1 MDPIRIGIIGCGHA
15 ARVHLARLSVL
26 PGVQVVGFAD
36 PDRGAAEA
44 MAGTGGAPA
53 FSDHAELI
61 KATTP
66 DALAIFTPHV
76 AHYRPAMDALQAGCH
91 LFIEKP
97 LSTNV
102 QEAVDIVGLARGR
115 GRKVAV
121 GHQFRLL
128 PSLSEARRLISSG
141 AIGKVQLVTAVLAQP
156 WLQTHGGAE
165 NSWRFDPKVAGGGIL
180 ADSGDHL
187 LDALL
192 WSTQQ
197 VAREVT
203 AIQSRHESGLDL
215 VTSAAILLADGTPVS
230 LALSGVSPGGLFEI
244 SYFGEMGRLRVTDH
258 TLTEYSAD
266 GPPEGRTIALPAATG
281 SIDANFVDAIRE
293 DGPLCCPAEDA
304 LGTIRLLEA
313 IIRSAGTGQSV
324 RFG

>member
-1 MDPIRIGIIGCGHA
+1 MDPLRIGIIGCGYA
-15 ARVHLARLSVL
+15 ARVHLTRLSGL
-26 PGVQVVGFAD
+26 PGVSIVGFAD
-36 PDRGAAEA
+36 PDRDAAEA
-44 MAGTGGAPA
+44 LAGAQGARA
-53 FSDHAELI
+53 FPDHVDLI
-61 KATTP
+61 KATSP

-128 PSLSEARRLISSG
+128 PSLAEARRRISSG
-141 AIGKVQLVTAVLAQP
+141 SIGRVRLVSAVLAQP

-203 AIQSRHESGLDL
+203 ALQSRHESGLDL
-215 VTSAAILLADGTPVS
+215 VTSASILLADGTAVS
-230 LALSGVSPGGLFEI
+230 LGLSGVSPGSLFEI
-244 SYFGEMGRLRVTDH
+244 SYFGEGGRLRVTDQS
-258 TLTEYSAD
+258 LTEYPAD
-266 GPPEGRTIALPAATG
+266 SPGEGLVATLPAPAE
-281 SIDANFVDAIRE
+281 SIDANFVAAIRE
-293 DGPLCCPAEDA
+293 DRPLCCPAEDA

-313 IIRSAGTGQSV
+313 IIRSAGAGQSV